1 MESNKNSTKELFH
14 KTEADSDFETKF
26 LVTIREIWGGGMDEE
41 VRIGIYTLLY
51 TKMIANKHYLIGW
64 GNLFNTL

>member
-14 KTEADSDFETKF
+14 KTEADSDFDTKF

-41 VRIGIYTLLY
+41 VRIDIHTTIY
-51 TKMIANKHYLIGW
+51 KNDC
-64 GNLFNTL
+64 